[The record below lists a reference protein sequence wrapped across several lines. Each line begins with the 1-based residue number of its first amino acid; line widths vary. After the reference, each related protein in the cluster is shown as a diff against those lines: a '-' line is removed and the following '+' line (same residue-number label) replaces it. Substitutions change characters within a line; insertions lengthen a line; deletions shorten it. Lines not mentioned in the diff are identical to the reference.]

1 MIIFREKHIRKP
13 KSSTA
18 AAAAIQMNP
27 ELKGHIEARLD
38 KVHDG
43 TSDIFSD

>member
-1 MIIFREKHIRKP
+1 
-13 KSSTA
+13 
-18 AAAAIQMNP
+18 MNP

-43 TSDIFSD
+43 TSDIFNDQFFEGLTIGKLILSYYHK